1 MTNSIWEAYNNL
13 IDHPIPGAHTP
24 NGTHGPEWRRY
35 RLMLA
40 IEYHR
45 AIIAET
51 PNVALMWNSEE
62 KLAYA
67 EAQLALL
74 DQPGNA
80 YWQSLL
86 LDTYT
91 KLAELDAQNE
101 AGKAHQAM
109 LDVVHPPHEVKPNHR
124 HDVMGGDPESG
135 IVFD

>member
-1 MTNSIWEAYNNL
+1 MNT
-13 IDHPIPGAHTP
+13 GFV
-24 NGTHGPEWRRY
+24 PE
-35 RLMLA
+35 
-40 IEYHR
+40 I
-45 AIIAET
+45 
-51 PNVALMWNSEE
+51 SEE
-62 KLAYA
+62 RKLENGFDTAA
-67 EAQLALL
+67 AVLR